1 MQPILLWNRGVS
13 MSEQVKQ
20 TVKKVFEDLAT
31 GLETGRMGAK
41 IKIGLTIE
49 GSELGTEVMCEA
61 ANIIKQKNLFDL
73 VLIGPEMDWTDEFI
87 HYSTNECQKEAAT
100 LMEELLDSGEIQ
112 GCVTLHYNFPIGVS
126 TVGKVV
132 TPALGKEL
140 FIATTTGTTSSNRNE
155 AMVLNAINGIVA
167 AKATGIKKPTIGILN
182 VEGAKTVERALTTL
196 KENGY
201 EIIFGES
208 QREDGGKVLRG
219 NDLLLGSVDVVVCD
233 SLTGN
238 ILMKLFSA
246 YTSGGNYETGGS
258 GYGPGIG
265 RNYERNICIISRA
278 SGAPVIAN
286 ALEYAYELAKGK
298 LAKVSQIEYSKAQQA
313 QLKNIC
319 EELTAS
325 QITETKERTMPPKEI
340 VTCEISGIEIMELEE
355 AVYTLWEV
363 DIYAESGMGC
373 TGPIV
378 LVNDEKIDRAKE
390 ELKKAKYI

>member
-1 MQPILLWNRGVS
+1 
-13 MSEQVKQ
+13 MSDQVKQ

-31 GLETGRMGAK
+31 SLETGRMESR
-41 IKIGLTIE
+41 IKIGLTID
-49 GSELGTEVMCEA
+49 GSELGTEVMKQA
-61 ANIIKQKNLFDL
+61 AYAIKQKNLFDL
-73 VLIGPEMDWTDEFI
+73 VLIGKDVDWAADFE
-87 HYSTNECQKEAAT
+87 HYSTTACQKDSAE
-100 LMEELLDSGEIQ
+100 LMEELLDSGELQ

-132 TPALGKEL
+132 TPALGREL
-140 FIATTTGTTSSNRNE
+140 FIATTTGTTSGIRNE
-155 AMVLNAINGIVA
+155 AMVLNAINGIAA
-167 AKATGIKKPTIGILN
+167 AKACGIQQPTIGILN
-182 VEGAKTVERALTTL
+182 IEGAKTVERSLTTL
-196 KENGY
+196 QENGY
-201 EIIFGES
+201 ELVFGES

-238 ILMKLFSA
+238 LLMKLFSA
-246 YTSGGNYETGGS
+246 YSSGGNYETVGA

-298 LAKVSQIEYSKAQQA
+298 LGKISQTEYQKADQAGLKPICLELSAVPTTEVKEIEP
-313 QLKNIC
+313 
-319 EELTAS
+319 
-325 QITETKERTMPPKEI
+325 PPKEI
-340 VTCEISGIEIMELEE
+340 VTSEIAGIEIMELED
-355 AVYTLWEV
+355 AVKVLWEA

-378 LVNDEKIDRAKE
+378 LVNEKKLAAAQA
-390 ELKKAKYI
+390 ELKTAKYL

>member
-1 MQPILLWNRGVS
+1 
-13 MSEQVKQ
+13 MSDQVKQ

-31 GLETGRMGAK
+31 SLETGRMESR
-41 IKIGLTIE
+41 IKIGLTID
-49 GSELGTEVMCEA
+49 GSELGTEVMKQA
-61 ANIIKQKNLFDL
+61 AYAIKQKNLFDL
-73 VLIGPEMDWTDEFI
+73 VLIGKDVDWAADFE
-87 HYSTNECQKEAAT
+87 HYSTTACQKDSAE
-100 LMEELLDSGEIQ
+100 LMEELLDSGELQ

-132 TPALGKEL
+132 TPALGREL
-140 FIATTTGTTSSNRNE
+140 FIATTTGTTSGIRNE
-155 AMVLNAINGIVA
+155 AMVLNAINGIAA
-167 AKATGIKKPTIGILN
+167 AKACGIQQPTIGILN
-182 VEGAKTVERALTTL
+182 IEGAKTVERSLTTL
-196 KENGY
+196 QENGY
-201 EIIFGES
+201 ELVFGES

-238 ILMKLFSA
+238 LLMKLFSA
-246 YTSGGNYETGGS
+246 YSSSGNYETVGA

-298 LAKVSQIEYSKAQQA
+298 LGKISQTEYQKADQAGLKPICLELSAVPTTEVKEIEP
-313 QLKNIC
+313 L
-319 EELTAS
+319 
-325 QITETKERTMPPKEI
+325 PKEI
-340 VTCEISGIEIMELEE
+340 VTSEIAGIEIMELED
-355 AVYTLWEV
+355 AVKVLWEA

-378 LVNDEKIDRAKE
+378 LVNEKKLAAAQA
-390 ELKKAKYI
+390 ELKTAKYL

>member
-1 MQPILLWNRGVS
+1 
-13 MSEQVKQ
+13 MSDQVKQ

-31 GLETGRMGAK
+31 SLETGRMESR
-41 IKIGLTIE
+41 IKIGLTID
-49 GSELGTEVMCEA
+49 GSELGTEVMKQA
-61 ANIIKQKNLFDL
+61 AYAIKQKNLFDL
-73 VLIGPEMDWTDEFI
+73 VLIGKDVDWVTDFD
-87 HYSTNECQKEAAT
+87 HYSTTDCQKDSAE
-100 LMEELLDSGEIQ
+100 LMEELLDSGELQ

-132 TPALGKEL
+132 TPALGREL
-140 FIATTTGTTSSNRNE
+140 FIATTTGTTSGIRNE
-155 AMVLNAINGIVA
+155 AMVLNAINGIAA
-167 AKATGIKKPTIGILN
+167 AKACGIQQPTIGILN
-182 VEGAKTVERALTTL
+182 IEGAITVERSLTTL
-196 KENGY
+196 QENGY
-201 EIIFGES
+201 ELVFGES

-238 ILMKLFSA
+238 LLMKLFSA
-246 YTSGGNYETGGS
+246 YSSGGNYETVGA

-298 LAKVSQIEYSKAQQA
+298 LGKISQTEYQKADQAGLKQVCLELSTVPTSEVKEIEP
-313 QLKNIC
+313 
-319 EELTAS
+319 
-325 QITETKERTMPPKEI
+325 PPKEI
-340 VTCEISGIEIMELEE
+340 VTSEIAGIEIMELED
-355 AVYTLWEV
+355 AVKVLWEA

-378 LVNDEKIDRAKE
+378 LVNEKNLAAAQA
-390 ELKKAKYI
+390 ELKTAKYL

>member
-1 MQPILLWNRGVS
+1 
-13 MSEQVKQ
+13 MSDQVKQ

-31 GLETGRMGAK
+31 SLETGRMESR
-41 IKIGLTIE
+41 IKIGLTID
-49 GSELGTEVMCEA
+49 GSELGTEVMKQA
-61 ANIIKQKNLFDL
+61 AYAIKQKNLFDL
-73 VLIGPEMDWTDEFI
+73 VLIGKDVDWAADFE
-87 HYSTNECQKEAAT
+87 HYSTTACQKDSAE
-100 LMEELLDSGEIQ
+100 LMEELLDSGELQ

-132 TPALGKEL
+132 TPALGREL
-140 FIATTTGTTSSNRNE
+140 FIATTTGTTSGIRNE
-155 AMVLNAINGIVA
+155 AMVLNAINGIAA
-167 AKATGIKKPTIGILN
+167 AKACGIQQPTIGILN
-182 VEGAKTVERALTTL
+182 IEGAKTVERSLTTL
-196 KENGY
+196 QENGY
-201 EIIFGES
+201 ELVFGES

-238 ILMKLFSA
+238 LLMKLFSA
-246 YTSGGNYETGGS
+246 YSSGGNYETVGA

-298 LAKVSQIEYSKAQQA
+298 LGKISQTEYQKADQAGLKPICLELSAVPTTEVKEIEP
-313 QLKNIC
+313 L
-319 EELTAS
+319 
-325 QITETKERTMPPKEI
+325 PKEI
-340 VTCEISGIEIMELEE
+340 VTSEIAGIEIMELED
-355 AVYTLWEV
+355 AVKVLWEA

-378 LVNDEKIDRAKE
+378 LVNEKKLAAAQA
-390 ELKKAKYI
+390 ELKTAKYL

>member
-1 MQPILLWNRGVS
+1 
-13 MSEQVKQ
+13 MSDQVKQ

-31 GLETGRMGAK
+31 SLETGRMESR
-41 IKIGLTIE
+41 IKIGLTID
-49 GSELGTEVMCEA
+49 GSELGTEVMKQA
-61 ANIIKQKNLFDL
+61 AYAIKQKNLFDL
-73 VLIGPEMDWTDEFI
+73 VLIGKDVDWVTDFD
-87 HYSTNECQKEAAT
+87 HYSTTVCQKDSAE
-100 LMEELLDSGEIQ
+100 LMEELLDSGELQ

-132 TPALGKEL
+132 TPALGREL
-140 FIATTTGTTSSNRNE
+140 FIATTTGTTSGIRNE
-155 AMVLNAINGIVA
+155 AMVLNAINGIAA
-167 AKATGIKKPTIGILN
+167 AKACGIQQPTIGILN
-182 VEGAKTVERALTTL
+182 IEGAKTVERSLTTL
-196 KENGY
+196 QENGY
-201 EIIFGES
+201 ELVFGES

-238 ILMKLFSA
+238 LLMKLFSA
-246 YTSGGNYETGGS
+246 YSSGGNYETVGA

-298 LAKVSQIEYSKAQQA
+298 LGKISQTEYQKADQAGLKQVCLELSTVPTSEVKEIEP
-313 QLKNIC
+313 
-319 EELTAS
+319 
-325 QITETKERTMPPKEI
+325 PPKEI
-340 VTCEISGIEIMELEE
+340 VTSEIAGIEIMELED
-355 AVYTLWEV
+355 AVKVLWEV

-378 LVNDEKIDRAKE
+378 LVNEKNLAAAQA
-390 ELKKAKYI
+390 ELKTAKYL

>member
-1 MQPILLWNRGVS
+1 
-13 MSEQVKQ
+13 MSDQVKQ

-31 GLETGRMGAK
+31 SLETGRMESR
-41 IKIGLTIE
+41 IKIGLTID
-49 GSELGTEVMCEA
+49 GSELGTEVMKQA
-61 ANIIKQKNLFDL
+61 AYAIKQKNLFDL
-73 VLIGPEMDWTDEFI
+73 VLIGKDVDWAADFE
-87 HYSTNECQKEAAT
+87 HYSTTACQKDSAE
-100 LMEELLDSGEIQ
+100 LMEELLDSGELQ

-132 TPALGKEL
+132 TPALGREL
-140 FIATTTGTTSSNRNE
+140 FIATTTGTTSGIRNE
-155 AMVLNAINGIVA
+155 AMVLNAINGIAA
-167 AKATGIKKPTIGILN
+167 AKACGIQQPTIGILN
-182 VEGAKTVERALTTL
+182 IEGAKTVERSLTTL
-196 KENGY
+196 QENGY
-201 EIIFGES
+201 ELVFGES

-238 ILMKLFSA
+238 LLMKLFSA
-246 YTSGGNYETGGS
+246 YSSGGNYETVGA

-298 LAKVSQIEYSKAQQA
+298 LGKISQTEYQKADQAGLKPICLELSAVPTTEVKEIEP
-313 QLKNIC
+313 
-319 EELTAS
+319 
-325 QITETKERTMPPKEI
+325 PPKEI
-340 VTCEISGIEIMELEE
+340 VTSEIAGIEIMELED
-355 AVYTLWEV
+355 AVKVLWEV

-378 LVNDEKIDRAKE
+378 LVNEKNLAAAQA
-390 ELKKAKYI
+390 ELKTAKYL